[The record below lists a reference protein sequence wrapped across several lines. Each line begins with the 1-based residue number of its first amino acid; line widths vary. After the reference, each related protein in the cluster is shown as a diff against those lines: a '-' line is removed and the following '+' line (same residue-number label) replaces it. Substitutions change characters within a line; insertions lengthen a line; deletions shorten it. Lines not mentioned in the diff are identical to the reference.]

1 MSDDVDPSDTP
12 RAMTDTH
19 TGTTKVTDSCRFCA
33 GTTEART
40 VDYYGNTVWA
50 CTNCEAL
57 L

>member
-1 MSDDVDPSDTP
+1 MVTADP
-12 RAMTDTH
+12 DTH
-19 TGTTKVTDSCRFCA
+19 TGTTKVTDSCRFCD